1 MEPLFL
7 TWRHL
12 FLIVSSKWSPYYW
25 LEGIFSCV
33 LEMESLIL
41 TWRHLLLCSW
51 GGAPITDMK
60 ASSVV
65 FLRWSPHYW
74 LEGILYCVLEVEP
87 PLLTWRCL
95 LLCSWGGDPVTD
107 SKIVFFILTQVLHGS
122 AFPTLFS
129 PECKMP
135 IHNACKVK
143 FAEANLKSSWRM
155 ALE

>member
-51 GGAPITDMK
+51 GGAPITDLK
-60 ASSVV
+60 ASCIV

-74 LEGILYCVLEVEP
+74 HEGVFCCVLEVE
-87 PLLTWRCL
+87 TL
-95 LLCSWGGDPVTD
+95 LLIRRLCSSSSLKSCMAQHFQLCSHPNAKCRSTTLAKWN
-107 SKIVFFILTQVLHGS
+107 LQR
-122 AFPTLFS
+122 PTLKALDAW
-129 PECKMP
+129 PL
-135 IHNACKVK
+135 NKVPCY
-143 FAEANLKSSWRM
+143 L
-155 ALE
+155 